1 MTFLHRLRFISSP
14 FNYLAFQRTS
24 STRGGIS
31 SAWPL
36 VKLPT
41 RYLRL
46 WFPVFKA
53 EVDITADSWSSGR
66 KYVSGFEDIEELHN
80 APEEVKRVFSLQNA
94 SQWEHRKIGLG
105 KMEQKYAD
113 KYEQKIAKLTI
124 QIEAVKANNNDGRR
138 GRKDIGNKVFLSWLI
153 AQRRKKLLNLKNLR
167 FERYLEL
174 IKELDIAPLESPHT
188 KWNKYKFRQFK
199 MGVEIKEKKRPYLR
213 RV

>member
-1 MTFLHRLRFISSP
+1 MSFLQRLRFISAS
-14 FNYLAFQRTS
+14 FNYLAFQRIS
-24 STRGGIS
+24 SPYGGIS
-31 SAWPL
+31 TARPL
-36 VKLPT
+36 VKLSMRCLQLCCPN
-41 RYLRL
+41 
-46 WFPVFKA
+46 FSA
-53 EVDITADSWSSGR
+53 EVDISADSWSSGR
-66 KYVSGFEDIEELHN
+66 KYVSGFEDIEELHI

-124 QIEAVKANNNDGRR
+124 QIEAVNANNSDGRR
-138 GRKDIGNKVFLSWLI
+138 GKKDIKNKVFLSWLI

-174 IKELDIAPLESPHT
+174 IKELEIAPLESPHT

-199 MGVEIKEKKRPYLR
+199 MGVEIKEKKQPYLR